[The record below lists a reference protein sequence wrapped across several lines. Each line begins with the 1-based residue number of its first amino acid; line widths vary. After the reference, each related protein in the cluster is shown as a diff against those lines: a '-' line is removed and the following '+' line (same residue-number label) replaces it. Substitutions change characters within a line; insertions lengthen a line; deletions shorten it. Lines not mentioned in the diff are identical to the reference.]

1 MILAELYFLARRDL
15 RCNSD
20 AVMAATEAMRAKKMM
35 ENFIFDVCF
44 PFDEMS
50 WTWALY
56 IRCGNGTRSGAR
68 PSIHKKRTSEKMRAG
83 AVFINQYIYTVWNL
97 WKLSQLVSIFNAFI

>member
-1 MILAELYFLARRDL
+1 MILAELYFLARRAL

-50 WTWALY
+50 WTWAPY

-68 PSIHKKRTSEKMRAG
+68 PSIHKKRTPEKNARRSS
-83 AVFINQYIYTVWNL
+83 VYKSIYIHYLESVEIIAACFNL
-97 WKLSQLVSIFNAFI
+97 